1 VKCDPGLA
9 TPAALVSTP
18 HNAPMVCTVQCWG
31 HQYTASG
38 EQFPTH
44 SLLGG
49 SASTYILVLVYAHP
63 SPAIAAGAQAPVSY
77 VNRPVAALP
86 GPNGASTPQVAA
98 LDPEVRGD
106 VGASAG
112 CLPRHPKYRTK
123 AAGARRRIVRG
134 PCPFQDSRA
143 RGAVGISTDR
153 DHGVAAS
160 PRGCLPSRQGWLG
173 PPKVVCV
180 ALRLLCSLLY
190 HTRTQEE
197 IRPDKCHGEFVLEG
211 GGGSTQGTSIL
222 AAAKAAVSESL

>member
-1 VKCDPGLA
+1 VKCDPGPV
-9 TPAALVSTP
+9 TPAGLVSTP
-18 HNAPMVCTVQCWG
+18 HNAPMACTVQCWV
-31 HQYTASG
+31 HQYTASR

-86 GPNGASTPQVAA
+86 GPNGASTPQTAA

-112 CLPRHPKYRTK
+112 CLPRHPEYRTK

-134 PCPFQDSRA
+134 PCPFQDSRT

-160 PRGCLPSRQGWLG
+160 PRGCLPRKVGRGGWGHPRL
-173 PPKVVCV
+173 C
-180 ALRLLCSLLY
+180 ALLCGCCVLCY
-190 HTRTQEE
+190 TTQE
-197 IRPDKCHGEFVLEG
+197 RK
-211 GGGSTQGTSIL
+211 
-222 AAAKAAVSESL
+222 KK